1 MCGYDNGL
9 SWYELDLE
17 RSFIAQEHGFETY
30 EEYCEAMKEDE
41 GNRQYDEWKDK
52 QCRWNY

>member
-17 RSFIAQEHGFETY
+17 RQYIAEQNGYDSY
-30 EEYCEAMKEDE
+30 EEYLEAMQDDI
-41 GNRQYDEWKDK
+41 GNRQYDEWKDS
-52 QCRWNY
+52 QL